1 MNKWY
6 NISWNRVVDILES
19 NAYKGLVDEQIEKRR
34 NEYGSNQIEIVYSSD
49 IKKNIF
55 NTITTPWF
63 LILISIVM
71 FSFVVKNYI
80 EAVILV
86 LIILGNL
93 SLKYVEETKRKK
105 EIKALESLNYANVQV
120 IRGGNRTFVKAEE
133 LVVGDIVY
141 IRPQTLIPADIR
153 IIEGEDLKL
162 NEKNLTGEGF
172 SVEKYE
178 TMIEGRVTSISEIK
192 NVAFRGSFVESGQ
205 GKGIVVDTGNST
217 QLGKILTLLNID
229 NKKKHSIGNKIEK
242 EISKYYIY
250 AGGLTLIISSLLI
263 IKDNSIENFKQ
274 VAQLWFLIGSF
285 GALGIISI
293 FTKLIK
299 KEVLKENIELKNIS
313 IIDTIKDINVF
324 FFDKIGSVTQ
334 EDMMVKKLYTN
345 HEVQDAE
352 KVNGSDVNIKRM
364 ITVGMLCNNAIYN
377 VSTDTGKGDL
387 IEVALLRFGAL
398 KEVFKGILVS
408 KEKRVFEIP
417 YDGERRIATSL
428 NRIGKMYRAN
438 VKGALDEVLERC
450 THIMIDGV
458 EKEIGQDDI
467 ENIKQGDYH
476 LSNEGLI
483 TIGVAY
489 RSFTYEPTES
499 ENIES
504 NLVFVGI
511 VGIENPIIPE
521 SENLVN
527 ILKENYIVP
536 ILITDDNKITATSIG
551 IKLGF
556 ISYMEEVVSGVEL
569 LSLTKEEIFGV
580 LSKVRVFSRITPEMK
595 SKIISVF
602 VEDGYKVASV
612 GENLAD
618 LPSITLSNIGIAKG
632 DKPTTLVKKMADGYI
647 RSKYLKGFL
656 YLLRRGRQLE
666 VKGKDVVN
674 LSWKIL
680 VYEIFLYSTA
690 LMLWGEGILSLLEM
704 LTLNFII
711 VPGILLSNAFTTREK
726 MQLTFARN
734 IIEII
739 IDSIIILLS
748 VHYLSPYYSKDFIC
762 FTLIVP
768 MMLINNRLNY
778 KLAVKEESINSK
790 VLLLMAVILYLG
802 VLGFIYYL
810 GGSVSYGKLPW
821 IILILGVYIINE
833 LLLKKWREYNL
844 WRW

>member
-6 NISWNRVVDILES
+6 NISWNRVVDILDS
-19 NAYKGLVDEQIEKRR
+19 NIYKGLVDEQIEKRR

-71 FSFVVKNYI
+71 FSFVAKNYL
-80 EAVILV
+80 EAVVLV

-93 SLKYVEETKRKK
+93 SLKYVEGTKRKK

-120 IRGGNRTFVKAEE
+120 IRGGNKTFVKAEE

-153 IIEGEDLKL
+153 IIEGEELKL

-192 NVAFRGSFVESGQ
+192 NIAFRGSFVESGQ

-229 NKKKHSIGNKIEK
+229 NQKKHSIGDKIEK
-242 EISKYYIY
+242 QISKYYIY
-250 AGGLTLIISSLLI
+250 IGGLTLTISSLLL
-263 IKDNSIENFKQ
+263 IKDNSLENIKQ
-274 VAQLWFLIGSF
+274 VAQLWFLMGSF
-285 GALGIISI
+285 GVLGVISI
-293 FTKLIK
+293 FIKLIK
-299 KEVLKENIELKNIS
+299 KELLKENIDLKNIS

-334 EDMMVKKLYTN
+334 ENMMVKKLYTN
-345 HEVQDAE
+345 HEIQNVE
-352 KVNGSDVNIKRM
+352 SVNGSDVNIKRM
-364 ITVGMLCNNAIYN
+364 ITVGILCNNAIYN

-387 IEVALLRFGAL
+387 IEIALLRFGAL

-408 KEKRVFEIP
+408 KERRIFEIP

-428 NRIGKMYRAN
+428 NRIGRMYRAN

-450 THIMIDGV
+450 THIMIDGI
-458 EKEIGQDDI
+458 EKEILEEDI
-467 ENIKQGDYH
+467 EKIKQGDYQ

-483 TIGVAY
+483 TIGIAC

-521 SENLVN
+521 SENLVC
-527 ILKENYIVP
+527 ILKRNYIVP
-536 ILITDDNKITATSIG
+536 ILITDDNKIAATSVG
-551 IKLGF
+551 KKLGF
-556 ISYMEEVVSGVEL
+556 ISSMEEVISGVEL

-580 LSKVRVFSRITPEMK
+580 LSKVRVFSRITPEIK
-595 SKIISVF
+595 SKIISIF

-618 LPSITLSNIGIAKG
+618 IPSITLSNIGIAKG
-632 DKPTTLVKKMADGYI
+632 DKPTALVKKMADGYI
-647 RSKYLKGFL
+647 RNEYLKGFL
-656 YLLRRGRQLE
+656 YLLRRGKKLE
-666 VKGKDVVN
+666 VKGKDVAN
-674 LSWKIL
+674 LALKIL
-680 VYEIFLYSTA
+680 VYEIFLYSIA
-690 LMLWGEGILSLLEM
+690 LLLWGEGILSPLEM

-726 MQLTFARN
+726 MKLTFTHN
-734 IIEII
+734 IIDII
-739 IDSIIILLS
+739 VDSIIIFLS
-748 VHYLSPYYSKDFIC
+748 LYYLSPYYSKDLIC
-762 FTLIVP
+762 FILIVP
-768 MMLINNRLNY
+768 MILINNRLNY
-778 KLAVKEESINSK
+778 KLAIKEESINSR
-790 VLLLMAVILYLG
+790 VPLLVSATFYLG
-802 VLGFIYYL
+802 ALVAIYSF
-810 GGSVSYGKLPW
+810 GGSVNYRKLPW
-821 IILILGVYIINE
+821 IILILGVYIIIE
-833 LLLKKWREYNL
+833 LLLKKWRE
-844 WRW
+844 